1 MLVILCEFER
11 YPRHNRELHLCPLFL
26 WHNFTTSTPCEYWI
40 IWPTHHHPW
49 RIFFLWM
56 STWVT
61 KHEGGNRLDSEQIQS
76 HYQESRAKEE
86 LDVNCIDKVRIF
98 KLHLKNMIKTAFCHN
113 RHIMTK
119 VVNLFEYYPLYT
131 EKALMVTMTMLLTT
145 MILSIMTMKTMLTH
159 GNGH

>member
-1 MLVILCEFER
+1 MA
-11 YPRHNRELHLCPLFL
+11 
-26 WHNFTTSTPCEYWI
+26 
-40 IWPTHHHPW
+40 
-49 RIFFLWM
+49 
-56 STWVT
+56 
-61 KHEGGNRLDSEQIQS
+61 KHQGDNRLDSEQIQS

-86 LDVNCIDKVRIF
+86 LDVSCIDKVRIF

-119 VVNLFEYYPLYT
+119 VVNLFDEYYPLYT
-131 EKALMVTMTMLLTT
+131 EEALMVTMTMLLTT